1 MDHPRPVPTPVIE
14 GANLERSAECE
25 DQSPLWIEVED
36 RSDGIS
42 ALIIEGEVD
51 LSNAHRVYDAVLIVA
66 ETSQLTTVELD
77 VEAVT
82 FIDSSGLSALI
93 KAAATLRDRKG
104 DLTLRNPSQQ
114 VARLLKADQDSRST
128 CWKQNPDGKCHRD
141 TAGFVT
147 SPNTY
152 H

>member
-1 MDHPRPVPTPVIE
+1 MDTPRPVPAPVIE

-77 VEAVT
+77 VAAVT

-93 KAAATLRDRKG
+93 KAATTLRDRNG
-104 DLTLRNPSQQ
+104 ELTLRNPSAP
-114 VARLLKADQDSRST
+114 VARLLTVTGLTDHLRSSRS
-128 CWKQNPDGKCHRD
+128 Q
-141 TAGFVT
+141 
-147 SPNTY
+147 
-152 H
+152 